1 MCEGIGRL
9 GLLPLIVS
17 FSPIIL
23 ILSTICF
30 IYMAKF
36 KKGKV
41 ILTYGLLFLILG
53 FIPIMSITARILV
66 ILWFPPCDSRAI
78 HHYIISYIIRLIFCD
93 GIEGELKG
101 YGLIIGMI
109 LTLFIDFL
117 IVAIPIII
125 LFGILGYACRK
136 WRLKNNISLDNV
148 IEKDIIV
155 IISVFL
161 LCNIGLFI
169 FLP

>member
-17 FSPIIL
+17 FPPIIL

-53 FIPIMSITARILV
+53 FIPTMLITGRILV
-66 ILWFPPCDSRAI
+66 ILWFPPCDSPAI
-78 HHYIISYIIRLIFCD
+78 HHYIIRLIFD